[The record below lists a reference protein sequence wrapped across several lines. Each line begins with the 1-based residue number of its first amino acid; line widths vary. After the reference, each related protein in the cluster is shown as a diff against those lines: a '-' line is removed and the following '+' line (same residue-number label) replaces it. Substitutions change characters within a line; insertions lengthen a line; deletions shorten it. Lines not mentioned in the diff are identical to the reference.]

1 MPVVDENN
9 QVVGVANLE
18 DLGYIAVKQ
27 KKKAFTEII
36 IHKPTLVTK
45 DTSLEAIALQMM
57 ETQEDHVFVIDDKQR
72 LIGVISGIDIVK
84 KNLELTASKE
94 QTAHAP

>member
-27 KKKAFTEII
+27 KKKAFPEII

-57 ETQEDHVFVIDDKQR
+57 ETQEALGFSYCALYDFGAFFR
-72 LIGVISGIDIVK
+72 AL
-84 KNLELTASKE
+84 L
-94 QTAHAP
+94 